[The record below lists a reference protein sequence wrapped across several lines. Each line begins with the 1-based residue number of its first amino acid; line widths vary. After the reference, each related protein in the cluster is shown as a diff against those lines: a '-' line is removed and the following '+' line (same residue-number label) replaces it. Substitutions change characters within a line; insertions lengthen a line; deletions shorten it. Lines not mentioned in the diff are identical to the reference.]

1 MGFNSWFKGLR
12 TYFLPQKNNVAVLLL
27 RDAILIIPIIIQNRY
42 IDRIILRGRL
52 EDEKIKE
59 DEVNVH
65 VVGMEREIYTY
76 KIAVVK
82 PEGNRAIGRP
92 KHAWENNFLKRTL
105 KIYARR
111 KWTGAVCFR
120 IGTTLKDV
128 SLFSKA
134 SRRAVG
140 LIKTFIA

>member
-1 MGFNSWFKGLR
+1 MLM
-12 TYFLPQKNNVAVLLL
+12 
-27 RDAILIIPIIIQNRY
+27 IPR
-42 IDRIILRGRL
+42 
-52 EDEKIKE
+52 KIKE

-65 VVGMEREIYTY
+65 VVGMEGEIYTY
-76 KIAVVK
+76 KTAVVK

-92 KHAWENNFLKRTL
+92 KRGWENNFLKRTL

-111 KWTGAVCFR
+111 KWTGAIWFR
-120 IGTTLKDV
+120 IGTTLKDI

-140 LIKTFIA
+140 RIKTFIARVPRVIARVPRALSWGKG